1 MWLANELK
9 SESSLYGLID
19 WIVGGM
25 TAEESSFDNSK

>member
-19 WIVGGM
+19 WIGGM